1 MIMKINRAYQFR
13 LYTTKEQKMK
23 DIGIREFKCSKCG
36 LEIERDYN
44 ASINILKEGLKSYN
58 N

>member
-1 MIMKINRAYQFR
+1 
-13 LYTTKEQKMK
+13 MK
-23 DIGIREFKCSKCG
+23 DIRIREYYCSKCG
-36 LEIERDYN
+36 FEIERDYN